1 MNELF
6 YPSDLTAAQ
15 WALIEP
21 LPAEKPR
28 GRRRK
33 VDLRSITNAIFMYSR
48 AASPGACCREI
59 SLHRRPCTITFVFG
73 GSPDCETGFT
83 INFGMKYES
92 NAAGMPVRVQPWGI
106 ARAWPPSKR
115 GDRGYDA
122 GKHTKGR
129 KQHIVVDVLGL
140 ILAVAVTG
148 ANVQDRDGG
157 QLVLSGLKNRFARM
171 ARVWADGA
179 YAGQL
184 VGWAQKTARFV
195 LDIVASQRDRSASPF
210 CHGVGL

>member
-1 MNELF
+1 
-6 YPSDLTAAQ
+6 
-15 WALIEP
+15 
-21 LPAEKPR
+21 
-28 GRRRK
+28 
-33 VDLRSITNAIFMYSR
+33 
-48 AASPGACCREI
+48 
-59 SLHRRPCTITFVFG
+59 
-73 GSPDCETGFT
+73 
-83 INFGMKYES
+83 
-92 NAAGMPVRVQPWGI
+92 
-106 ARAWPPSKR
+106 
-115 GDRGYDA
+115 
-122 GKHTKGR
+122 
-129 KQHIVVDVLGL
+129 VVDVLGL